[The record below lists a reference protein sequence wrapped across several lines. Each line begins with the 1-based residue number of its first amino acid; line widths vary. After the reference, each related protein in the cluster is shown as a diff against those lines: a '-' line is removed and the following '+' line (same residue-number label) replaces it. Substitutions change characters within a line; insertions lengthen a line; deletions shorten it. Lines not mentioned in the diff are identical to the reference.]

1 MLLSEKRKNKK
12 AFMLLEVI
20 ISVLI
25 IASGLML
32 VVRSYS
38 ASLKASRLAA
48 AVSKAGELLEDEIFG
63 ADMKGFK
70 DGIEEQN
77 KEGSIDGE
85 PGYNWYLNAAALDT
99 KEKAL
104 NTVNMGVTY
113 KFGNQLRVISISTY
127 FKYKEG

>member
-1 MLLSEKRKNKK
+1 
-12 AFMLLEVI
+12 MLLEI
-20 ISVLI
+20 IVSVLI

-38 ASLKASRLAA
+38 ASLKASRIAA
-48 AVSKAGELLEDEIFG
+48 AVSKAGELLEDEIF
-63 ADMKGFK
+63 DLDIKGFK
-70 DGIEEQN
+70 DGLEEQN

-85 PGYNWYLNAAALDT
+85 PGYDWYLNAAALDT

-104 NTVNMGVTY
+104 NTVDMGVTY
-113 KFGNQLRVISISTY
+113 KVGDQLRVISVSTY